1 MLVESVADRKSVSA
15 EDTIR
20 LSIES
25 RSSRVICGVRRRLR
39 KTSLSAALKRV
50 KTFSTVCSIWSVGRG
65 QHVRSVFYGCCML
78 AWYIAGVFAL
88 LL

>member
-1 MLVESVADRKSVSA
+1 MADRKSVSA

-25 RSSRVICGVRRRLR
+25 RSSRVVCGVRCRPR
-39 KTSLSAALKRV
+39 KTSLCAALKRV
-50 KTFSTVCSIWSVGRG
+50 KTFPTVCSIWSIVRG

-78 AWYIAGVFAL
+78 AWYIAGVLAL